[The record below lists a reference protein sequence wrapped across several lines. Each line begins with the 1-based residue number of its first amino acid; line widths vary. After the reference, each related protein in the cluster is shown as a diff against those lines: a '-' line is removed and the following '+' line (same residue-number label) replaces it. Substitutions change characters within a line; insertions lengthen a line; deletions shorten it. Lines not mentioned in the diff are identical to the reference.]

1 MNCEAKLYILWET
14 KLKGLA
20 LSMCLQKLVNMK
32 PLMKKSVN
40 SSNMYSLK
48 HT

>member
-1 MNCEAKLYILWET
+1 MNYQAMGLET

-20 LSMCLQKLVNMK
+20 LNMCLHKLVNMT
-32 PLMKKSVN
+32 PLMKKCVN

-48 HT
+48 HI

>member
-1 MNCEAKLYILWET
+1 MNCQAMGLET

-20 LSMCLQKLVNMK
+20 LNMCLQKLVNMT
-32 PLMKKSVN
+32 PLMKKCVN

-48 HT
+48 HI